1 MACYDISDKN
11 TTPRDEHLKNAHK
24 LEQSVGHGRKAA
36 LTGHQ
41 SQLQKQEAQA
51 TRHGMKPNRFHQL
64 KAALFVIQTCQPF
77 SVVETPTFRDI
88 GEIFLVA
95 ASTVRQGIKSVID
108 MSLLPPFHL
117 NADLWTSKVT
127 GEKFLDV
134 RVFWKIGTQDCFACC
149 HCIQS
154 SQSRRKRGF

>member
-1 MACYDISDKN
+1 MTCYDISDKN

-24 LEQSVGHGRKAA
+24 LEQRVGHGRKAA

-41 SQLQKQEAQA
+41 SQLQKQEAQT

-88 GEIFLVA
+88 MHKDWIPWKAESIRSTVGEIFIVA
-95 ASTVRQGIKSVID
+95 ASNVRQGIKSAID
-108 MSLLPPFHL
+108 MSLLRVGQHNCHANATADKLEHVDL
-117 NADLWTSKVT
+117 NVQRW
-127 GEKFLDV
+127 GQ
-134 RVFWKIGTQDCFACC
+134 G
-149 HCIQS
+149 
-154 SQSRRKRGF
+154 